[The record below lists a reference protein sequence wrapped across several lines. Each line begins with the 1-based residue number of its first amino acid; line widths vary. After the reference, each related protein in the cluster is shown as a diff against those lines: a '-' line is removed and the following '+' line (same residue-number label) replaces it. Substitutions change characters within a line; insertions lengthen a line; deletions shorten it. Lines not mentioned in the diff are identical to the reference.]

1 METAPSQEGI
11 AIAQKPQGNTQGLK
25 PSQLTRLARLSTRR
39 FPATGGGYSVEQAR
53 ELALVSRDVG
63 RQVGLLIDRQGRVE
77 MCIVGDPGAIL
88 IPELPRARL
97 GAGRLR
103 GLRLLHTHLAG
114 EALSQED
121 LTDMVALR
129 LDSVSALT
137 VGEFGEPGTL
147 HVAHVLPLNT
157 GASSDSKPYDVLPPS
172 RWDRSEVDHAALV
185 SALEDEFA
193 RGEKTAKADDGREKA
208 VLVSVSSAPKSVQ
221 DRSLDELA
229 ELARTAGVAA
239 PARLIQRVER
249 ADTRHILGK
258 GKLQELEVLCLQH
271 GAQMVIFDQDLSPSQ
286 LRNLA
291 DATERR
297 VLDRTQLILDIF
309 ARRATS
315 RAGKLQVE
323 LAQLKYTLPRLV
335 GKTPAMSR
343 LMGGIGGR
351 GPGETKLE
359 IDRRRV
365 RERITKVRKDL
376 EDVRRHRSGTRDR
389 RAKAGAP
396 VIALVGYTNAGKST
410 LLNTL
415 TGSSVL
421 AEDKLFATLDPTS
434 RRIRFPH
441 EREVIVTDTV
451 GFIRRLPPDLKEAF
465 RATLEELAA
474 ADILLHVADA
484 SHPEV
489 DEQIAAVE
497 SILTEMELDSLP
509 RLQVLNKW
517 EKLTPEEQE
526 VLLRLHPG
534 AITTTA
540 KDRATL
546 TPLVRRI
553 LALLPADAAPPA
565 WQTPPVDVS
574 DLAGVTGETGG
585 AVGDDAWP
593 DFPDPDTDIVQ

>member
-1 METAPSQEGI
+1 M
-11 AIAQKPQGNTQGLK
+11 
-25 PSQLTRLARLSTRR
+25 
-39 FPATGGGYSVEQAR
+39 EQAR
-53 ELALVSRDVG
+53 ELALLSRDVG
-63 RQVGLLIDRQGRVE
+63 RQVGLLIDRQGRVD
-77 MCIVGDPGAIL
+77 MLIVGDPGSIM

-97 GAGRLR
+97 GTGRLR

-114 EALSQED
+114 EALTQED

-137 VGEFGEPGTL
+137 VGGHGEPGQL
-147 HVAHVLPLNT
+147 HIAHVLPPSPVEADA
-157 GASSDSKPYDVLPPS
+157 ASAKPYDVLPPV
-172 RWDRSEVDHAALV
+172 RWDRSEVDLAALV
-185 SALEDEFA
+185 GALEDEFS
-193 RGEKTAKADDGREKA
+193 RGEKAVDADKGRERA
-208 VLVSVSSAPKSVQ
+208 VLVSVCSAPKSVQ
-221 DRSLDELA
+221 ERSLDELA
-229 ELARTAGVAA
+229 ELARTAGLAA
-239 PARLIQRVER
+239 PARMIQRVER

-258 GKLQELEVLCLQH
+258 GKLQELEVLCLQT
-271 GAQMVIFDQDLSPSQ
+271 GAQIVIFDQDLSPSQ

-291 DATERR
+291 EATERR

-365 RERITKVRKDL
+365 RERITKVNKDL
-376 EDVRRHRSGTRDR
+376 EDVRRHRTSTRDR

-415 TGSSVL
+415 TGSAVL

-434 RRIRFPH
+434 RRIRFPR
-441 EREVIVTDTV
+441 EREVILTDTV

-474 ADILLHVADA
+474 ADVLLHVADA

-489 DEQIAAVE
+489 DEQVAAVE
-497 SILTEMELDSLP
+497 SILTEMELADMP
-509 RLQVLNKW
+509 RIQVLNKW
-517 EKLTPEEQE
+517 EKLDDDQRE
-526 VLLRLHPG
+526 VMLRLHPR
-534 AITTTA
+534 AVPITA
-540 KDRATL
+540 LDRASL
-546 TPLVRRI
+546 NPLVERI
-553 LALLPADAAPPA
+553 LALLPADAFVGAPAPP
-565 WQTPPVDVS
+565 WQTPAGEHEVDGP
-574 DLAGVTGETGG
+574 D
-585 AVGDDAWP
+585 
-593 DFPDPDTDIVQ
+593 DFPDPDHTLLQ